1 MLEALACLVGHWIDT
16 KGVLLFLLVLLVTK
30 YIRDLPS
37 KNYPPGP
44 FPLPFVGNMLNISIK
59 DRIGSFKKFVET
71 YGDVTTLDLG
81 GGNRCVLL
89 SGLRGFKEAFV
100 EQSDTFTDR
109 PSYPLNDRLSRG
121 LGLISSNGHMWRQQ
135 RRFALSTLKYFGVGK
150 KTLETAILQ
159 ESHFLC
165 ESYLAERGLPFNPEV
180 VTNNAVA
187 NIVCTLVFGHRFKYN
202 DHHFHH
208 MLKCSEDVFQLPAT
222 FWGSMYNQF
231 PTLLHYLPGRH
242 QSAFINLGTI
252 KQFIREEVEEHKEDR
267 NPSNPRDYIDCYL
280 EEIEKNQDGA
290 AGFTEENLLYC
301 VVDLF
306 GAGTETTSKSLR
318 WAMLYMAKYPDIQ
331 EKVQVE
337 IDEVIGSARQP
348 SMDDRAEMPYT
359 YAVIHEIQRFG
370 NIVPFTPPRV
380 ASKDTTVAGYLV
392 PKVRGCVQG
401 SSWPGWSCFCS
412 SPVCSR
418 GSPSHLHRA
427 GSLAWRAR
435 WASSVDQSPSKS
447 VPCLDKTPWVTLYC
461 ILLIPC
467 VLSPCLL
474 LKIHWRRRSEGG
486 NLRSF
491 APMCLEKETR
501 M

>member
-1 MLEALACLVGHWIDT
+1 
-16 KGVLLFLLVLLVTK
+16 
-30 YIRDLPS
+30 
-37 KNYPPGP
+37 
-44 FPLPFVGNMLNISIK
+44 MLNISIK

-100 EQSDTFTDR
+100 EQADTFTDR
-109 PSYPLNDRLSRG
+109 PSYPLNDRMSRG

-135 RRFALSTLKYFGVGK
+135 RHFALSTLKYFGVGK

-159 ESHFLC
+159 ESHFL
-165 ESYLAERGLPFNPEV
+165 AERGLPFNPEV

-187 NIVCTLVFGHRFKYN
+187 NIMCTLVFGRRFEYN

-208 MLKCSEDVFQLPAT
+208 MLKCSEDVLQLPAT
-222 FWGSMYNQF
+222 FWGRMYNQF

-242 QSAFINLGTI
+242 KSAFINLGTI
-252 KQFIREEVEEHKEDR
+252 KQFIREEVEEHKEDE

-306 GAGTETTSKSLR
+306 GAGTETTSNSLR
-318 WAMLYMAKYPDIQ
+318 WAMLYMLASKGWFPGHNRESSLSMLFSPELDFICVQ
-331 EKVQVE
+331 ETDPKKKVQVE

-427 GSLAWRAR
+427 GSLASCSPITGFTPADMENENLCMKEVKKRN
-435 WASSVDQSPSKS
+435 SS
-447 VPCLDKTPWVTLYC
+447 
-461 ILLIPC
+461 ILTR
-467 VLSPCLL
+467 LSP
-474 LKIHWRRRSEGG
+474 RRTRLPGG
-486 NLRSF
+486 
-491 APMCLEKETR
+491 ETGG
-501 M
+501 

>member
-30 YIRDLPS
+30 YIQLPTR
-37 KNYPPGP
+37 PL
-44 FPLPFVGNMLNISIK
+44 PLPFVGNMLNISIK

-89 SGLRGFKEAFV
+89 SGL
-100 EQSDTFTDR
+100 
-109 PSYPLNDRLSRG
+109 
-121 LGLISSNGHMWRQQ
+121 ISSNGHMWRQQ
-135 RRFALSTLKYFGVGK
+135 RHFALSTLKYFGVGK

-159 ESHFLC
+159 ESHFL
-165 ESYLAERGLPFNPEV
+165 AERV

-187 NIVCTLVFGHRFKYN
+187 NIMCTLVFGRRFEYN

-208 MLKCSEDVFQLPAT
+208 MLKCSEDVLQLPAT
-222 FWGSMYNQF
+222 FWGRMYNQF

-242 QSAFINLGTI
+242 KSAFINLGTI
-252 KQFIREEVEEHKEDR
+252 KQFIREEVEEHKEDE

-280 EEIEKNQDGA
+280 EEIEKCRIKMGRLA
-290 AGFTEENLLYC
+290 
-301 VVDLF
+301 
-306 GAGTETTSKSLR
+306 SLR
-318 WAMLYMAKYPDIQ
+318 RTCCTVWWICLGPGQRRHPTAFAGQ
-331 EKVQVE
+331 CCTCWQKVQVE

-392 PKVRGCVQG
+392 PKLNPGHFLDENEKCVRKYNLI
-401 SSWPGWSCFCS
+401 PF
-412 SPVCSR
+412 SR
-418 GSPSHLHRA
+418 GKRMCP
-427 GSLAWRAR
+427 GEQLARME
-435 WASSVDQSPSKS
+435 
-447 VPCLDKTPWVTLYC
+447 LFLFFT
-461 ILLIPC
+461 
-467 VLSPCLL
+467 CLL
-474 LKIHWRRRSEGG
+474 QRFTFTPPQGWELGLEGQVGIISGQKPFKICALPR
-486 NLRSF
+486 
-491 APMCLEKETR
+491 
-501 M
+501 